1 MISTRDL
8 THLPDIDALRRL
20 MQSMAVLDAIL
31 SPDWQLRYFSFNSK
45 WSKGE
50 QMGSMR
56 NGEGDDLFA
65 HFTRDGCI
73 VKGFAQDADMSPRRD
88 DGTKGVWPGVL
99 DSVPKVFAKSL
110 REPAFTMT
118 DTTFCVW
125 RLHGDAAWSRGDISF
140 PKGKDPDASRA
151 ILNDYD
157 GKPTTYRRH
166 ADDYFGEDVPLKVIR
181 AVYAHEPLT
190 DELVQAI
197 NPEVT
202 LADLKADL
210 KEIGYPRPAGD

>member
-8 THLPDIDALRRL
+8 SGLPDIDTLRRR

-31 SPDWQLRYFSFNSK
+31 SPDWQFRYFSFNSK

-56 NGEGDDLFA
+56 DGCGDDLFA
-65 HFTRDGCI
+65 HFTKAGCFL
-73 VKGFAQDADMSPRRD
+73 KGFAHESPMSPYRVQPKRLW
-88 DGTKGVWPGVL
+88 GGVL

-110 REPAFTMT
+110 REPAFSMD

-125 RLHGDAAWSRGDISF
+125 RLYGDPMWSRGDIEF
-140 PKGKDPDASRA
+140 PEGKDPDGSARF
-151 ILNDYD
+151 LRYYD
-157 GKPTTYRRH
+157 GKPATYRKH
-166 ADDYFGEDVPLKVIR
+166 AADYFETDVPLKLIR

-190 DELVQAI
+190 DELVQAV
-197 NPEVT
+197 NPEVM

-210 KEIGYPRPAGD
+210 EEIGYPSPAVD